1 MFRMT
6 KLTDYGIVLLTHF
19 AAHDD
24 RVAHTARELSL
35 ETRLPLPTVGKLLK
49 QLSRGGLLA
58 SQRGTKGG
66 YILARAP
73 RDISIASVIATLE
86 GPVAIT
92 ECNGSTRCEHESFC
106 SVRPN
111 WQVIND
117 TIRGALEGLTLADMT
132 RPLPAARLFGLSH
145 EKSGLPAAAPRAA
158 SERSAS

>member
-24 RVAHTARELSL
+24 RVAHTARELAL

-49 QLSRGGLLA
+49 QLSHGGLLT

-66 YILARAP
+66 YILTRAP
-73 RDISIASVIATLE
+73 RDISVASIIAMLE

-92 ECNGSTRCEHESFC
+92 ECNGMTRCEHESFC
-106 SVRPN
+106 STRPN
-111 WQVIND
+111 WQIINE
-117 TIRGALEGLTLADMT
+117 TIRGALEGLTLADMAH
-132 RPLPAARLFGLSH
+132 PLPAVRLFGLSH
-145 EKSGLPAAAPRAA
+145 AQGFSPAGDGRTS
-158 SERSAS
+158 SERSAL